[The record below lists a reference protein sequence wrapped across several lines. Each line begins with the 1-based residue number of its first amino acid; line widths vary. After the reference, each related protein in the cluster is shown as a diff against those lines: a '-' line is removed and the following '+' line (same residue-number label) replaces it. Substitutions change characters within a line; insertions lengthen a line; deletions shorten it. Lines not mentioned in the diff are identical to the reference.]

1 MKIWYQS
8 SSGYRY
14 EPVWD
19 EYGKTLEDQCRKVV
33 RADTEV
39 HITGIPVMVRDVEN
53 WKVLQYYQ
61 NVQAINNMRVAQ
73 EQGYDAYVIGCTLDV
88 GLAEGKSMLD
98 IPIVG
103 ISEASYHMAM
113 TMGRMFAIV
122 TSSPGLWESY
132 GEQMPRYGV
141 SSRYIPGPYSVDASE
156 EEIALALTRPGPLID
171 KFKAAAR
178 RAIADGASVIV
189 PAPAFLA
196 TLAHRADLHEID
208 GALVLDTVSV
218 AVKQA
223 EMLVDLRKAGVAPSR
238 RIGVYCQ
245 PTRTHMDESMRRL
258 NDVFKIRAGSE

>member
-8 SSGYRY
+8 SSAYRF

-19 EYGKTLEDQCRKVV
+19 EYGRTLEEQCRKVV
-33 RADTEV
+33 RPDTGIHV
-39 HITGIPVMVRDVEN
+39 TGIPVMVRDVEN

-61 NVQAINNMRVAQ
+61 NVQSINNMRKAQ
-73 EQGYDAYVIGCTLDV
+73 EEGYDAFVIGCTLDV
-88 GLAEGKSMLD
+88 GLGEGKSMLD
-98 IPIVG
+98 IPVVG
-103 ISEASYHMAM
+103 ISETSYHMAM

-122 TSSPGLWESY
+122 TSSQGLWEAY
-132 GEQMPRYGV
+132 GEQVDRYGV
-141 SSRYIPGPYSVDASE
+141 GSRYLPGPYSVQASE

-178 RAIADGASVIV
+178 QAIAAGASVIV

-196 TLAHRADLHEID
+196 TLAHRAELTAVD

-218 AVKQA
+218 AVKTA
-223 EMLVDLRKAGVAPSR
+223 EMLVDLRRAGVGPSR

-245 PTRTHMDESMRRL
+245 PDASLMTESLRRL
-258 NDVFKIRAGSE
+258 DPVFELE